1 MKTKFSLI
9 HPFKTRWIQH
19 IGFWVLSFY
28 VLVNVFKISNEIQ
41 KIDIIYTLLF
51 HINIVAMVYI
61 NLKILIPRLLA
72 KNKSFWYG
80 LTLTLN
86 LLIFSYLNIE
96 LFNHFVDVL
105 LPNYYFISYYTLGDI
120 IKFHLAY
127 LLLTTLLKLSKA
139 WFSVQKTEQ
148 KMLALKKEKINSEL
162 ESLKLQINPHFLF
175 NSLNNIHGMASKS
188 AKKTK
193 ELVLNLSDMLRYVLY
208 ETETDRVPLKEEIDF
223 LKNYIE
229 LQKVR
234 MEEGAKINLNI
245 KGDPGNKKTA
255 PLLFLP
261 LVENAFKHGS
271 KGDIKNTFINIDIKI
286 GQGLTFEIENNKSK
300 GVDPVKNDKGI
311 GLENIKRRLELIY
324 PGQHHLNIDD
334 KNDVFK
340 VELILHQL

>member
-1 MKTKFSLI
+1 MKTKFSLM
-9 HPFKTRWIQH
+9 HLFKTRWIQH
-19 IGFWVLSFY
+19 IGFWVFSFY

-86 LLIFSYLNIE
+86 LLIFSDLNIE

-148 KMLALKKEKINSEL
+148 KMLALEKEKINSEL

-188 AKKTK
+188 AKKPK
-193 ELVLNLSDMLRYVLY
+193 S
-208 ETETDRVPLKEEIDF
+208 
-223 LKNYIE
+223 
-229 LQKVR
+229 
-234 MEEGAKINLNI
+234 
-245 KGDPGNKKTA
+245 
-255 PLLFLP
+255 LF
-261 LVENAFKHGS
+261 
-271 KGDIKNTFINIDIKI
+271 
-286 GQGLTFEIENNKSK
+286 
-300 GVDPVKNDKGI
+300 
-311 GLENIKRRLELIY
+311 
-324 PGQHHLNIDD
+324 
-334 KNDVFK
+334 
-340 VELILHQL
+340 

>member
-9 HPFKTRWIQH
+9 HLFKTRWIQH

-120 IKFHLAY
+120 IKFHMAY

-148 KMLALKKEKINSEL
+148 KMLALEKEKINSEL

-234 MEEGAKINLNI
+234 MEEEAKINLNI
-245 KGDPGNKKTA
+245 EGDPGNKKTA